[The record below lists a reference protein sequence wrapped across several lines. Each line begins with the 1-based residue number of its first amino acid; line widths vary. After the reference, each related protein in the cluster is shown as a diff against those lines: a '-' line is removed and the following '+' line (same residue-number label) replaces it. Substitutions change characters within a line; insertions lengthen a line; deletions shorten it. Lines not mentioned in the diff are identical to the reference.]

1 MSDTNPW
8 NKALDLLSRREHSI
22 YELKQKLENRLKDL
36 DKAELETTIQK
47 LKDQNLLSDARFAAA
62 VIKQKSSQ
70 GYGPKYI
77 EMYLNSKNVSS
88 SEYDFESHNI
98 NWQKICEY
106 QISKKLRST
115 EIDFKEREKIS
126 RFLSNR
132 GFNYEIIKSAF
143 TNLSN
148 DTSE

>member
-1 MSDTNPW
+1 M
-8 NKALDLLSRREHSI
+8 
-22 YELKQKLENRLKDL
+22 
-36 DKAELETTIQK
+36 
-47 LKDQNLLSDARFAAA
+47 SDARFAAA
-62 VIKQKSSQ
+62 AIKQKSSQ

-98 NWQKICEY
+98 NWQKY
-106 QISKKLRST
+106 VNTKFQKLRST

>member
-1 MSDTNPW
+1 MNDVHDATPRPHMSENEE
-8 NKALDLLSRREHSI
+8 KAAPVQD
-22 YELKQKLENRLKDL
+22 
-36 DKAELETTIQK
+36 ETTNTK
-47 LKDQNLLSDARFAAA
+47 PRFCEAR
-62 VIKQKSSQ
+62 
-70 GYGPKYI
+70 PKI
-77 EMYLNSKNVSS
+77 SKKTVPVQDEMTNTKPR
-88 SEYDFESHNI
+88 FC
-98 NWQKICEY
+98 KARAK
-106 QISKKLRST
+106 ISKKLRST

>member
-1 MSDTNPW
+1 M
-8 NKALDLLSRREHSI
+8 
-22 YELKQKLENRLKDL
+22 
-36 DKAELETTIQK
+36 
-47 LKDQNLLSDARFAAA
+47 SDARFAAA
-62 VIKQKSSQ
+62 AIKQKSSQ

-77 EMYLNSKNVSS
+77 EMYLNSKNVSAS
-88 SEYDFESHNI
+88 DYDLESHNI

>member
-62 VIKQKSSQ
+62 AIKQNSSQ

-77 EMYLNSKNVSS
+77 EMYLHSKNVSA
-88 SEYDFESHNI
+88 SEYDLESHNI